1 MRGENPEFSNAGWND
16 SEKAFDIRDVV
27 VRHFS
32 MRDLLAVSRELK
44 SMAEAGLRYS
54 EGQYDRERYE
64 RLHEIASEL
73 LTATARDF
81 RWPVEFGYAT
91 PKVDVRAAVIEAGK
105 ILLVREAGSGKWTLP
120 GGWADLNASPAEN
133 AVREVREES
142 GLEVEALK
150 LIACWDKD
158 RQGHPR
164 QPEHVYKLVF
174 LCRRTGGE
182 LAVSHETDAV
192 EFFPPDALPELC
204 PFRNAPHYVE
214 LAFRHAEEMG
224 LPTEFD

>member
-1 MRGENPEFSNAGWND
+1 MP
-16 SEKAFDIRDVV
+16 
-27 VRHFS
+27 
-32 MRDLLAVSRELK
+32 RDLLSVSRELK

-54 EGQYDRERYE
+54 TGPYDLERYR

-73 LTATARDF
+73 LAAEDREF

-91 PKVDVRAAVIEAGK
+91 PKVDIRAAVIKDGK
-105 ILLVREAGSGKWTLP
+105 ILLVREAGTGTWALP

-133 AVREVREES
+133 AAREVREEA
-142 GLEVEALK
+142 GIEVEVLK

-174 LCRRTGGE
+174 LCRPVGGA
-182 LAVSHETDAV
+182 LAISHETDGAAYFSPS
-192 EFFPPDALPELC
+192 ELPALC
-204 PFRNAPHYVE
+204 PYRNAPHYVQ
-214 LAFRHAEEMG
+214 LAFAHLAKPE
-224 LPTEFD
+224 LPTLFD